1 MVMIDEGAGPFCLQ
15 GTGTGQR
22 AVTDRVRRI
31 YRQIQAVVISPQSFF
46 VRNQTVE
53 RPVDIVAESCE
64 KDLQRGIWIMKK
76 ISSYIWD
83 YKFSYLGA
91 IASLLIAVTLD
102 MMGPRLMALV
112 VDDVI
117 VGGNITELKY
127 LLLGF
132 LGVGIGRCVF
142 QYVKEYTFDKN
153 GIRISADMR
162 RDLFRHVQGL
172 SADFF
177 DRTNTGEL
185 MARVKEDIDR
195 IWDAIGYVGMLLIEV
210 IYHTSIILISM
221 YLLNWKLA
229 LLPTAAML
237 MCGTIALLMERKLG
251 KVYEEISEENAKL
264 NTVAEE
270 NLAGVRTVKAFAREK
285 HEIGKFLSHNKRYYE
300 LNMQQ
305 SRVFVRY
312 YPFFSVVSKVLPILT
327 ILVGGGF
334 VIKGQMTLGQMTAF
348 VEYSTNIVWPMEM
361 LGWLTNSFSAA
372 VASNKKVRKIYEEK
386 PTITENAEPV
396 RIEQVAGKV
405 CFDHVSFH
413 KADMY
418 EILHDISFTV
428 EAGRTLGIMGATGAG
443 KTSIVQL
450 LQRMYDATEG
460 AIYLD
465 DVNIKELSL
474 EQLRTSVNFVMQ
486 DVFLF
491 SDTINDN
498 IKLGK
503 KERLDFKTV
512 RRASVQAQASDFI
525 ERMEET
531 YDTVIGERGVG
542 LSGGQKQRI
551 SIARALAK
559 RDPILV
565 LDDSTS
571 ALDMETEQMIQQTLR
586 ELEGTTKIIIA
597 HRISAVRHADEI
609 IVLENG
615 SIAERGTHEE
625 LLAKRGLYFETYE
638 SQYGDMD
645 TAAIL
650 QQTINLLPE
659 TGNSKETVT
668 EAEKQKGGETYGS
681 QLI

>member
-1 MVMIDEGAGPFCLQ
+1 
-15 GTGTGQR
+15 
-22 AVTDRVRRI
+22 
-31 YRQIQAVVISPQSFF
+31 
-46 VRNQTVE
+46 
-53 RPVDIVAESCE
+53 
-64 KDLQRGIWIMKK
+64 MKK

-102 MMGPRLMALV
+102 MMGPRLIALV

-117 VGGNITELKY
+117 VGGNIAELKY

-251 KVYEEISEENAKL
+251 QVYEEISEENARL

-474 EQLRTSVNFVMQ
+474 EQLRTSVSYVMQ

-645 TAAIL
+645 TAAAL
-650 QQTINLLPE
+650 QEPINLLPE

>member
-1 MVMIDEGAGPFCLQ
+1 
-15 GTGTGQR
+15 
-22 AVTDRVRRI
+22 
-31 YRQIQAVVISPQSFF
+31 
-46 VRNQTVE
+46 
-53 RPVDIVAESCE
+53 
-64 KDLQRGIWIMKK
+64 MKK

>member
-1 MVMIDEGAGPFCLQ
+1 
-15 GTGTGQR
+15 
-22 AVTDRVRRI
+22 
-31 YRQIQAVVISPQSFF
+31 
-46 VRNQTVE
+46 
-53 RPVDIVAESCE
+53 
-64 KDLQRGIWIMKK
+64 MKK

-117 VGGNITELKY
+117 VGGNIAELKY

-334 VIKGQMTLGQMTAF
+334 VIKGQMTLGQMTAS

-474 EQLRTSVNFVMQ
+474 EQLRTSVSYVMQ

-503 KERLDFKTV
+503 KERLDFQTV

-645 TAAIL
+645 TAAVL
-650 QQTINLLPE
+650 QQPVNLLPE

>member
-1 MVMIDEGAGPFCLQ
+1 
-15 GTGTGQR
+15 
-22 AVTDRVRRI
+22 
-31 YRQIQAVVISPQSFF
+31 
-46 VRNQTVE
+46 
-53 RPVDIVAESCE
+53 
-64 KDLQRGIWIMKK
+64 MKK

-117 VGGNITELKY
+117 VGGNIAELKY

-221 YLLNWKLA
+221 YMLNWKLA

-251 KVYEEISEENAKL
+251 QVYEEISEENAKL

-348 VEYSTNIVWPMEM
+348 VEYSTNIVWTMEM

-386 PTITENAEPV
+386 PTITETTEPV
-396 RIEQVAGKV
+396 SIEQVAGKI

-418 EILHDISFTV
+418 EIPHDISFTV
-428 EAGRTLGIMGATGAG
+428 ESGRTLGIMGATGAG

-474 EQLRTSVNFVMQ
+474 EQLRTSVSYVMQ

-503 KERLDFKTV
+503 KERLDFRTV
-512 RRASVQAQASDFI
+512 RRASAQAQASEFI

-565 LDDSTS
+565 MDDSTS
-571 ALDMETEQMIQQTLR
+571 ALDMETEQLIQQTLR

-645 TAAIL
+645 TAAAL

-659 TGNSKETVT
+659 TGNRKETVT
-668 EAEKQKGGETYGS
+668 EVEQQRGGGKVGS
-681 QLI
+681 QLV

>member
-1 MVMIDEGAGPFCLQ
+1 
-15 GTGTGQR
+15 
-22 AVTDRVRRI
+22 
-31 YRQIQAVVISPQSFF
+31 
-46 VRNQTVE
+46 
-53 RPVDIVAESCE
+53 
-64 KDLQRGIWIMKK
+64 MKK

-117 VGGNITELKY
+117 VGGNIAELKY

-221 YLLNWKLA
+221 YMLNWKLA

-251 KVYEEISEENAKL
+251 QVYEEISEENAKL

-386 PTITENAEPV
+386 PTITETTEPV
-396 RIEQVAGKV
+396 SIEQVAGKI

-428 EAGRTLGIMGATGAG
+428 ESGRTLGIMGATGAG

-474 EQLRTSVNFVMQ
+474 EQLRTSVSYVMQ

-503 KERLDFKTV
+503 KERLDFRTV
-512 RRASVQAQASDFI
+512 RRASAQAQASEFI

-565 LDDSTS
+565 MDDSTS
-571 ALDMETEQMIQQTLR
+571 ALDMETEQLIQQTLR

-645 TAAIL
+645 TAAAL
-650 QQTINLLPE
+650 QQTIKLLPE
-659 TGNSKETVT
+659 TGNRKETVT
-668 EAEKQKGGETYGS
+668 EV
-681 QLI
+681 

>member
-1 MVMIDEGAGPFCLQ
+1 
-15 GTGTGQR
+15 
-22 AVTDRVRRI
+22 
-31 YRQIQAVVISPQSFF
+31 
-46 VRNQTVE
+46 
-53 RPVDIVAESCE
+53 
-64 KDLQRGIWIMKK
+64 MKK

-117 VGGNITELKY
+117 VGGNIAELKY

-229 LLPTAAML
+229 LLPTAAMV

-251 KVYEEISEENAKL
+251 QVYEEISEENARL

-312 YPFFSVVSKVLPILT
+312 YPFFSVVSKVLPIMT

-498 IKLGK
+498 IKLGT

>member
-1 MVMIDEGAGPFCLQ
+1 
-15 GTGTGQR
+15 
-22 AVTDRVRRI
+22 
-31 YRQIQAVVISPQSFF
+31 
-46 VRNQTVE
+46 
-53 RPVDIVAESCE
+53 
-64 KDLQRGIWIMKK
+64 MKK

-117 VGGNITELKY
+117 VGGNIAELKY

-229 LLPTAAML
+229 LLPTAAMV

-251 KVYEEISEENAKL
+251 QVYEEISEENARL

-474 EQLRTSVNFVMQ
+474 EQLRTSVSYVMQ

-503 KERLDFKTV
+503 KERLDFQTV

>member
-1 MVMIDEGAGPFCLQ
+1 
-15 GTGTGQR
+15 
-22 AVTDRVRRI
+22 
-31 YRQIQAVVISPQSFF
+31 
-46 VRNQTVE
+46 
-53 RPVDIVAESCE
+53 
-64 KDLQRGIWIMKK
+64 MKK

-117 VGGNITELKY
+117 VGGNIAELKY

-229 LLPTAAML
+229 LLPTAAMV

-251 KVYEEISEENAKL
+251 QVYEEISEENARL

-372 VASNKKVRKIYEEK
+372 VASNKKVHKIYEEK

-460 AIYLD
+460 AIFLD

-474 EQLRTSVNFVMQ
+474 EQLRTSVSFVMQ

-645 TAAIL
+645 TAAAL
-650 QQTINLLPE
+650 QQPINLLPE
-659 TGNSKETVT
+659 TGNRKETVT
-668 EAEKQKGGETYGS
+668 EAEKQKGGETDGS
-681 QLI
+681 QFI